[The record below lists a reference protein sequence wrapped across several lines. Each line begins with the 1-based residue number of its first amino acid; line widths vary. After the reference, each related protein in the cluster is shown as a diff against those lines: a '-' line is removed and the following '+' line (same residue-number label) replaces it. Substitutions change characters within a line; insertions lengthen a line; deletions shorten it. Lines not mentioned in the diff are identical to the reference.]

1 MADFLDKIR
10 DLLKPYRKGTEPLEI
25 RRAVLDEVQSRVI
38 SSGVGK
44 RIFPYNRIRVH
55 LLAAGPEE
63 REELEIVTREAWDLQ
78 TDVAERLRDL
88 EAKTPGDL
96 PGGLEVEIAVTDQ
109 PSPAFGDRR
118 FRLEFQKAEAAPVSV
133 ANTAPVRPI
142 LEVTILKGVAGQRVY
157 SFPGPDRINLGR
169 LDEVVDDEG
178 RVRRRNDV
186 AFLEEGDISTTVSRE
201 QARLAWDDEIKAY
214 RLRAEPGASATRILR
229 DGRSIDVSPQDRR
242 GIKVQSGD
250 EIYLGRACLKVGLR
264 MEETVG

>member
-25 RRAVLDEVQSRVI
+25 RRAILDEVQSRVI
-38 SSGVGK
+38 SGGVGK

-63 REELEIVTREAWDLQ
+63 REELEIVTREAWDIQ
-78 TDVAERLRDL
+78 ADIAERLREL
-88 EAKTPGDL
+88 EAKVTGDL
-96 PGGLEVEIAVTDQ
+96 TVEIAVTDQ

-118 FRLEFQKAEAAPVSV
+118 FRLEFQKADAAP
-133 ANTAPVRPI
+133 AAGAAPVRPI
-142 LEVTILKGVAGQRVY
+142 LEVTVLKGVAGQRVY
-157 SFPGPDRINLGR
+157 TFPGPERINLGR

-214 RLRAEPGASATRILR
+214 RPRAEPGASATRILR
-229 DGRSIDVSPQDRR
+229 DGRTIDVSQQDRR

-250 EIYLGRACLKVGLR
+250 EIYLGRACLKLAMREG
-264 MEETVG
+264 EPQ